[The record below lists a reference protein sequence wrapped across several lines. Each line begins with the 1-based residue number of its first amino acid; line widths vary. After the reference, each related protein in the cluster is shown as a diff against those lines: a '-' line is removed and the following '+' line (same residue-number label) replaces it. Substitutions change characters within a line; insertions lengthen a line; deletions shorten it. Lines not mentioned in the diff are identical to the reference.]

1 MYGWILDILE
11 RHIISKYGIDAWS
24 GIKAKAAESYRQ
36 QQEKKDRSP
45 QEEPKSDADYIAPPL
60 GNTKSRVALSDFDED
75 WIVYREYPDE
85 IIFAIVDTA
94 SNELSISSSVL
105 LEDVGRCLLDTARY
119 SMAMC
124 FFLVKSSHPA
134 TPRFLFNSVH

>member
-1 MYGWILDILE
+1 MYGWIIDILE
-11 RHIISKYGIDAWS
+11 RHIISKYGIDAWN
-24 GIKAKAAESYRQ
+24 GIKAKAAESYKQ
-36 QQEKKDRSP
+36 QQEKRDRLL
-45 QEEPKSDADYIAPPL
+45 QEECKPDADCIAPSS
-60 GNTKSRVALSDFDED
+60 GSTKSRVAPSDFDED

-119 SMAMC
+119 SMATC
-124 FFLVKSSHPA
+124 LSQVVTFLV
-134 TPRFLFNSVH
+134 